1 MTRREAREQAF
12 IFLFEMIF
20 KNDDVDE
27 TLEIAREFG
36 NFQEDKL
43 TMDVIT
49 AVKEHLNE
57 IDDDIARL
65 SKKWKKERISKVSI
79 AVLRLA
85 IAEIKYIDDMP
96 ISVSINEAVEL
107 SKKYSTIEDSAFVN
121 GILGTLSRELE
132 EK

>member
-57 IDDDIARL
+57 IDDDITRL